1 MLSNDSFWS
10 ASATN
15 CITIGIAIFISYYL
29 VQRKND
35 RRKQKDI
42 ICDLVLKLQ
51 AIIEQKDT
59 YSLDG
64 QTSEEILM
72 RTRDISNRI
81 HILETIKDEYC
92 ISTEVDF
99 IRNKFD
105 EYSAF
110 IGDNINKKDYL
121 SQSQTALKRPLD
133 LMSDKLVALAL
144 KLYE

>member
-1 MLSNDSFWS
+1 
-10 ASATN
+10 
-15 CITIGIAIFISYYL
+15 
-29 VQRKND
+29 
-35 RRKQKDI
+35 
-42 ICDLVLKLQ
+42 
-51 AIIEQKDT
+51 
-59 YSLDG
+59 
-64 QTSEEILM
+64 M